1 MPDFRSVIRERLR
14 SSGLVPER
22 EAEIV
27 EELAEH
33 LRDRYDSLCSAGAT
47 EAEALSAV
55 AADLDQRDL
64 TEELSR
70 IGPAW
75 SEPVTL
81 GTTTSR
87 QFWSALLQDLRYS
100 LRTLRLSPGF
110 TAVCIFSLALGIG
123 ANTAIFQ
130 LLDAVRMRVL
140 PVPNPQELA
149 VVRALKP
156 WRSGHI
162 TGRFAYSTNPQWEQ
176 VRAHQQGF
184 SGMVAWGSESLN
196 LTTGGEV
203 HPADGLW
210 VSGSFFDVL
219 QVEPLLGRVLHEPD
233 DHPGCG
239 APGAVLSYAFWQR
252 KFGGDPNVISK
263 TMTLE
268 GHPFPILGVT
278 PASFYGVDVGH
289 TFDIAV
295 PLCSEPVIMGERSSY
310 NRRDAWWL
318 AILGRLK
325 PGWSLHEAS
334 AQLQAISPAIM
345 EETLPPMFQAEGTR
359 KYLAL
364 RLGVFAAA
372 NGFSNIRREYETPLW
387 LLLAIAALVLLI
399 ACANLANLM
408 LARASVRER
417 EIAVRLAL
425 GAARG
430 RLIRQL
436 LTESLLLA
444 FGGAILGGVL
454 AQFLTRFLVHY
465 LSSED
470 NSRIFLSLAIDWR
483 VLSFSTALAM
493 LTCVCFGLAPALT
506 VTRADPARVISL
518 AGRGLTAGRNRCS
531 LRRALVVSQI
541 ALSIVLVVSAL
552 LFAGSLR
559 KILTLNAGFER
570 EGLLVMDV
578 DFTRLALPF
587 EQRTD
592 FAQLLLD
599 RVKTIPGVTS
609 AAETSALPLGG
620 NWWNDRV
627 VVGGKSSEISVD
639 MANVSRD
646 YFKTMGTPQL
656 AGRDF
661 NAGDS
666 RGAPFV
672 AIVSQ
677 EFAQKFFNGQNPI
690 GRTFKIDVNRGQ
702 PQPEYQIVGLVRN
715 SKYFDLRED
724 FAPIAYY
731 AAAQDLKPDADT
743 SIVVRSDLALDSL
756 LASLRRTMADAS
768 PDTSIEFR
776 VFDQEVRQGLLRER
790 LLATLSGF
798 FGVLAI
804 LLATIGLYGVIA
816 YMVAQ
821 RSNEIGIRMALG
833 ALPSRVSKMIIGEAI
848 QLLSIGLVVGLLLT
862 LAAGKAAST
871 LLYGLT
877 SHDPFTLAM
886 GSISLAVAG
895 VLASLLPAKRAAT
908 MDPMAALR
916 DQ

>member
-1 MPDFRSVIRERLR
+1 MR
-14 SSGLVPER
+14 
-22 EAEIV
+22 
-27 EELAEH
+27 
-33 LRDRYDSLCSAGAT
+33 T
-47 EAEALSAV
+47 
-55 AADLDQRDL
+55 
-64 TEELSR
+64 
-70 IGPAW
+70 
-75 SEPVTL
+75 
-81 GTTTSR
+81 
-87 QFWSALLQDLRYS
+87 LQDVRYS
-100 LRTLRLSPGF
+100 LRQLRKSPGF
-110 TAVCIFSLALGIG
+110 TITAVLTLALGIG

-149 VVRALKP
+149 VVRPLKP
-156 WRSGHI
+156 WRSGHV

-176 VRAHQQGF
+176 IRAQQQGF
-184 SGMVAWGSESLN
+184 SGMLAWGSETFN
-196 LTTGGEV
+196 LATGGEV
-203 HPADGLW
+203 RPADGLW

-219 QVEPLLGRVLHEPD
+219 QVQPLLGRVLHESD

-252 KFGGDPNVISK
+252 EYGGDPNVINK
-263 TMTLE
+263 AITLE

-289 TFDIAV
+289 SFDVAV
-295 PLCSEPVIMGERSSY
+295 PLCSEPVIMGEHSSY

-325 PGWSLHEAS
+325 PGWSLQKAS

-345 EETLPPMFQAEGTR
+345 QETLPPMYQAEGTK

-372 NGFSNIRREYETPLW
+372 NGFSNIRSEYETPLW
-387 LLLAIAALVLLI
+387 LLLAIAGLVLLI

-408 LARASVRER
+408 LARASARER

-425 GAARG
+425 GGDRG
-430 RLIRQL
+430 HLIRQL

-444 FGGAILGGVL
+444 FGGAILGGGF
-454 AQFLTRFLVHY
+454 AQLLTRFLVHY

-470 NSRIFLSLAIDWR
+470 NSRIFLSLATDWR
-483 VLSFSTALAM
+483 VLSFTTALAV
-493 LTCVCFGLAPALT
+493 LTCVFFGLAPALKAT
-506 VTRADPARVISL
+506 QADPARILSL
-518 AGRGLTAGRNRCS
+518 AGRGLTAGRNRFS
-531 LRRALVVSQI
+531 LRRGLVVSQV

-559 KILTLNAGFER
+559 RILTLDAGFQR
-570 EGLLVMDV
+570 EGLLVMDA
-578 DFTRLALPF
+578 DFTQQALPPA
-587 EQRTD
+587 RRAA

-599 RVKTIPGVTS
+599 QVKTIPGVTS

-627 VVGGKSSEISVD
+627 VIEGEANEISVD
-639 MANVSRD
+639 MANISPN

-661 NAGDS
+661 TAGDS
-666 RGAPFV
+666 HGAPFV
-672 AIVSQ
+672 AIVNQ
-677 EFAQKFFNGQNPI
+677 EFAKKFFNGQNPI

-702 PQPEYQIVGLVRN
+702 PQPEYQIVGLVAN

-731 AAAQDLKPDADT
+731 AAAQDLKPSADT
-743 SIVVRSDLALDSL
+743 SIVIRSDLALDSL
-756 LASLRRTMADAS
+756 LTSLRRTMAGVS
-768 PDTSIEFR
+768 PDISIDFR
-776 VFDQEVRQGLLRER
+776 VFNETVREGLLRER

-798 FGVLAI
+798 FGALAI

-833 ALPSRVSKMIIGEAI
+833 ALPSRILKMIISEALR
-848 QLLSIGLVVGLLLT
+848 LLSIGLGIGLVLT
-862 LAAGKAAST
+862 LAVGKAASS

-877 SHDPFTLAM
+877 SHDPFTLVM
-886 GSISLAVAG
+886 GSIMLAVVG
-895 VLASLLPAKRAAT
+895 VLASLLPAWRAAT

>member
-1 MPDFRSVIRERLR
+1 MPDFCRLIRERLR
-14 SSGLVPER
+14 NSNLAPER
-22 EAEIV
+22 EAGVV
-27 EELAEH
+27 EELAQH
-33 LRDRYDSLCSAGAT
+33 LGDRYDSLRSSGAT
-47 EAEALSAV
+47 EAEALATV
-55 AADLDQRDL
+55 MGDLDQRDL
-64 TEELSR
+64 TDELNR
-70 IGPAW
+70 IGSVW
-75 SEPVTL
+75 REPVPL
-81 GTTTSR
+81 GTTTR
-87 QFWSALLQDLRYS
+87 TQFWSSLLQDLRYA

-110 TAVCIFSLALGIG
+110 TAVCIVSLALGIG

-130 LLDAVRMRVL
+130 LLDAIRMRVL

-176 VRAHQQGF
+176 VRAHQQSF
-184 SGMVAWGSESLN
+184 SSMLAWGSESFN
-196 LTTGGEV
+196 LATGGEAR
-203 HPADGLW
+203 PADGLW

-219 QVEPLLGRVLHEPD
+219 QVQPLLGRVLHESD

-239 APGAVLSYAFWQR
+239 APGAVLSYPFWQR
-252 KFGGDPNVISK
+252 EFGGDPNVISK
-263 TMTLE
+263 TITLE
-268 GHPFPILGVT
+268 GHPFPVLGVT

-289 TFDIAV
+289 TFDVAV
-295 PLCSEPVIMGERSSY
+295 PLCSEPLIMGEHSSY
-310 NRRDAWWL
+310 SRPDAWWL

-325 PGWSLHEAS
+325 PGWSLERAS
-334 AQLQAISPAIM
+334 AQLQAISPGIM
-345 EETLPPMFQAEGTR
+345 QETLPPMYQGEGTR

-387 LLLAIAALVLLI
+387 LLLAIATLVLLI

-408 LARASVRER
+408 LARASARER

-436 LTESLLLA
+436 LTESLVLA
-444 FGGAILGGVL
+444 FGGAILGGAL

-470 NSRIFLSLAIDWR
+470 NSRVFLSLATDWH
-483 VLSFSTALAM
+483 VLSFTTALAM
-493 LTCVCFGLAPALT
+493 LTCVFFGLAPALKAT
-506 VTRADPARVISL
+506 EADPARIINLS
-518 AGRGLTAGRNRCS
+518 GRGLTAGRNRFG
-531 LRRALVVSQI
+531 LRRALVVSQV

-559 KILTLNAGFER
+559 KILTLDAGFER
-570 EGLLVMDV
+570 EGLLVMDA
-578 DFTRLALPF
+578 DFKKLALPLD
-587 EQRTD
+587 QRAG
-592 FAQLLLD
+592 FAQLVLD
-599 RVKTIPGVTS
+599 RVKTIPGVSS
-609 AAETSALPLGG
+609 ATATSALPLGG

-627 VVGGKSSEISVD
+627 VIDGKTSEISVD
-639 MANVSRD
+639 MASVSPD

-666 RGAPFV
+666 RSAPFV

-690 GRTFKIDVNRGQ
+690 GKTFKIDVNRGR
-702 PQPEYQIVGLVRN
+702 PQPEYQIVGLVGN
-715 SKYFDLRED
+715 SKYFDLRDD

-731 AAAQDLKPDADT
+731 AAAQDLKPSSDT
-743 SIVVRSDLALDSL
+743 SIVIRSDIALDSL
-756 LASLRRTMADAS
+756 LTSLRRTMSAVS
-768 PDTSIEFR
+768 PDTSIAFR
-776 VFDQEVRQGLLRER
+776 VFDREVRQGLLRER
-790 LLATLSGF
+790 LLATLSEF

-821 RSNEIGIRMALG
+821 RSNEISIRMALG
-833 ALPSRVSKMIIGEAI
+833 ALPSRIVKMIIGEAVK
-848 QLLSIGLVVGLLLT
+848 LLSIGIVIGLLLA
-862 LAAGKAAST
+862 LAAGKVAST

-886 GSISLAVAG
+886 GSITLAVVG
-895 VLASLLPAKRAAT
+895 VLASLLPARRAAT
-908 MDPMAALR
+908 MDPMTALR